1 MYFSVN
7 LKMEKPMLCCCFTWI
22 VFIKLNFSCISVN
35 KKNLGWPIY
44 QYGGGWEILR
54 NGGGGRG
61 GGPLRTMVSIWNAT
75 LSWKR
80 LNKLAMSQ
88 AWIDKLTWNCT
99 IWYKFSKSKTWDENS
114 RLGIVKNEPVFLGS
128 CKHWVFYVDIVYV
141 EIKF

>member
-1 MYFSVN
+1 MG
-7 LKMEKPMLCCCFTWI
+7 E
-22 VFIKLNFSCISVN
+22 
-35 KKNLGWPIY
+35 
-44 QYGGGWEILR
+44 GG
-54 NGGGGRG
+54 G

-88 AWIDKLTWNCT
+88 EWIDKLTWNCT